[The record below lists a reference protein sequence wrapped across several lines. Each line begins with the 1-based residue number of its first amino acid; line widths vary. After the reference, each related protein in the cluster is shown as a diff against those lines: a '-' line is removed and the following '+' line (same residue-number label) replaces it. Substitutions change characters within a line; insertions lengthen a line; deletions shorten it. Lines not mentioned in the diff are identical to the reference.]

1 MTNRPQRSGLT
12 QTFAIPHEDDIY
24 EDASIAPLDESGPT
38 KDTDSS
44 GLHDI
49 SETLAAFLADTKTP
63 TIDSQSTAPPSPSSV
78 TPATVTGAQFLKR
91 KRDSNTPHRGLG
103 QKDKT
108 VWNTRLRRMITATRS
123 STAQGITVTGK
134 AR

>member
-108 VWNTRLRRMITATRS
+108 V
-123 STAQGITVTGK
+123 
-134 AR
+134 